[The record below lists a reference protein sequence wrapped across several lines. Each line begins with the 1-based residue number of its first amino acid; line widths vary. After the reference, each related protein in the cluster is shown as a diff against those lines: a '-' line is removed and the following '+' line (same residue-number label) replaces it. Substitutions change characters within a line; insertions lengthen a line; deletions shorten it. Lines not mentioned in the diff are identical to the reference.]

1 MAVKGKTA
9 KKATTSKKKKV
20 AKKAAKKTK
29 KVAKKASKK
38 TTKKTAKKATKKT
51 TSTKKKVA
59 KTGPRRKVTRKAKS
73 TLKVD
78 PSPSSELSP
87 SADPYSLVRMSTK
100 KSANSVE
107 EKKAKLRARR
117 IHWNQDKKKIA
128 VDMLERYT
136 GHSIEDFQQQI
147 ILTNFHYYVE
157 RFNALLDDSHYTQ
170 GSAFKASSSKKAK
183 VTIVEF
189 GVGSAMAALIG
200 ELVSVVAPKA
210 VLFLGLAGSV
220 HPSLKVGDFVLPIAS
235 VRAEGV
241 SDHFLPPQV
250 PALPTFK
257 VQKFV
262 SQILVEHGHDY
273 RTGTIHSTDFRFWE
287 FDDRFKQNLIE
298 ERVLAVEMET
308 AALFTACFVSKVNIG
323 ALLLISDCP
332 MKKGGIKTKSSA
344 KEVFRKYTDIHIEL
358 GIEAM
363 ADIAE
368 RGEKVRHYNW

>member
-9 KKATTSKKKKV
+9 KKTTASSKKKAKV
-20 AKKAAKKTK
+20 SKKKATATKSK
-29 KVAKKASKK
+29 KVSKK
-38 TTKKTAKKATKKT
+38 TATPKSSVRASLKKSKKA
-51 TSTKKKVA
+51 
-59 KTGPRRKVTRKAKS
+59 S
-73 TLKVD
+73 TLKVK
-78 PSPSSELSP
+78 STASSELAA
-87 SADPYSLVRMSTK
+87 SADPYSLVRLSTK
-100 KSANSVE
+100 RQVNSVE

-117 IHWNQDKKKIA
+117 IHWNKDKEKIA
-128 VDMLERYT
+128 IDMLERYT
-136 GHSIEDFQQQI
+136 GHDLGDFQQQI
-147 ILTNFHYYVE
+147 ILTNFHYYIE
-157 RFNALLDDSHYTQ
+157 RFNVLLDDAHYTK
-170 GSAFKASSSKKAK
+170 GSAFKASSSKKAQ
-183 VTIVEF
+183 VTIIEF

-200 ELVSVVAPKA
+200 ELVSVVNPKA

-220 HPSLKVGDFVLPIAS
+220 HTSLKVGDFVLPIAS
-235 VRAEGV
+235 IRGEGV

-344 KEVFRKYTDIHIEL
+344 KEVFKKYTDIHIEL

>member
-9 KKATTSKKKKV
+9 KKASTSKKKKTT
-20 AKKAAKKTK
+20 KKAATK
-29 KVAKKASKK
+29 K
-38 TTKKTAKKATKKT
+38 
-51 TSTKKKVA
+51 STKKKVA
-59 KTGPRRKVTRKAKS
+59 TSTKKKKKVTTAKKVAKKKVTRKAKS
-73 TLKVD
+73 TLKEK
-78 PSPSSELSP
+78 STASSELAP
-87 SADPYSLVRMSTK
+87 SVDPYSLVRMSTK
-100 KSANSVE
+100 KGTNSVE
-107 EKKAKLRARR
+107 EKKARLRARR
-117 IHWNQDKKKIA
+117 IHWNEDKKKIA

-136 GHSIEDFQQQI
+136 GHNIEDFQQQI
-147 ILTNFHYYVE
+147 ILTNFHYYME

-332 MKKGGIKTKSSA
+332 LKKGGIKTKNSA

-363 ADIAE
+363 ADIAD

>member
-1 MAVKGKTA
+1 
-9 KKATTSKKKKV
+9 
-20 AKKAAKKTK
+20 
-29 KVAKKASKK
+29 
-38 TTKKTAKKATKKT
+38 
-51 TSTKKKVA
+51 
-59 KTGPRRKVTRKAKS
+59 
-73 TLKVD
+73 
-78 PSPSSELSP
+78 
-87 SADPYSLVRMSTK
+87 
-100 KSANSVE
+100 
-107 EKKAKLRARR
+107 
-117 IHWNQDKKKIA
+117 
-128 VDMLERYT
+128 MLERYT
-136 GHSIEDFQQQI
+136 GHSIEDFEQQI
-147 ILTNFHYYVE
+147 ILTNFHYYME
-157 RFNALLDDSHYTQ
+157 RFNVLLDDAHYTK

-200 ELVSVVAPKA
+200 ELVSVVSPKA

-332 MKKGGIKTKSSA
+332 LKKGGIKTKNSA

-363 ADIAE
+363 ADIAD